1 MGPLWLLSSMTTKLG
16 TWDGEHKVS
25 RAENID
31 YLALKTQ
38 TVHPPGTERAHSSD
52 AWLAVSTPHAPGP
65 ERLREAP
72 GPQEWEP
79 SQCGSTSW
87 KSARGA
93 PRGPQRKLRTLTA
106 ALRSARGDQI
116 HLGTPLPRSLHRL
129 PTQSLKSSLLWL
141 PSSLLQPSAPL
152 PHCRAGACVRVT
164 GVTPRRKHAASLL
177 VGWLAGSETLKS
189 WKSCPEESAKPQVM
203 KLPEVC
209 L

>member
-1 MGPLWLLSSMTTKLG
+1 MHQVLRGCGKLQAPRSG
-16 TWDGEHKVS
+16 S
-25 RAENID
+25 QAS
-31 YLALKTQ
+31 AAP
-38 TVHPPGTERAHSSD
+38 PPG
-52 AWLAVSTPHAPGP
+52 
-65 ERLREAP
+65 
-72 GPQEWEP
+72 
-79 SQCGSTSW
+79 SQ
-87 KSARGA
+87 ARGA